1 MDCIRQNHTYKLE
14 HTMFVIAIQEQHLII
29 AVLHLEV
36 AMRPKPF
43 NYMSKTGPKYTLN
56 CSKSLMWGFI
66 PQTPQRGFAPVPQWG
81 LQAAP

>member
-1 MDCIRQNHTYKLE
+1 MHNLVQETLLIADSKNILDCIRQNHTYKLE

-43 NYMSKTGPKYTLN
+43 N
-56 CSKSLMWGFI
+56 
-66 PQTPQRGFAPVPQWG
+66 
-81 LQAAP
+81 

>member
-14 HTMFVIAIQEQHLII
+14 HTIFMIAIQEQHLTI

-43 NYMSKTGPKYTLN
+43 NYEYNIMPHGKFKTTSNVPFALF
-56 CSKSLMWGFI
+56 CLLFI
-66 PQTPQRGFAPVPQWG
+66 IS
-81 LQAAP
+81 